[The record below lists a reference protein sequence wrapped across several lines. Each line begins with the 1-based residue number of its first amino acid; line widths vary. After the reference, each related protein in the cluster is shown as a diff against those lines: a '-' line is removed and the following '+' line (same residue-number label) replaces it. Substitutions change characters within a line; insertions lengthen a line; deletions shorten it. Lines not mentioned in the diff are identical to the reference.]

1 VCGSTIGALGDTHQ
15 LPSENWVV
23 LTTVLSESS
32 MATDINTT
40 KHYEPSLGEVE
51 SRLAIME
58 RGVESLLNS
67 DPNAHY
73 H

>member
-1 VCGSTIGALGDTHQ
+1 
-15 LPSENWVV
+15 
-23 LTTVLSESS
+23 